1 MSMCQLIK
9 VGIVRDGPTNER
21 PSMTTPSDVVGL
33 LDDLRT
39 LDREAF
45 ICLQLD
51 ARNKVIARE
60 DVSTGSLNASFVH
73 PRELF
78 KAAILNN
85 AASVI
90 LAHNHPSQD
99 TTPSAEDIDLTR
111 RMVNA
116 GEILGI
122 EVLDHLI
129 IAGQRFLSLKEAQIF

>member
-1 MSMCQLIK
+1 MCQLIK

-45 ICLQLD
+45 ICLHLD

-78 KAAILNN
+78 KAAIL
-85 AASVI
+85 
-90 LAHNHPSQD
+90 PSQD